1 MTSRGNAVARR
12 RRGEIDALVQ
22 GILAAGNGPL
32 SAYDIAGRA
41 SQGGQ
46 PVVPAQVYRTLARL
60 IRQHRVLR
68 VEMLGAYVLRPA
80 SADLCLVCLQCRSV
94 QLIENEAL
102 RTIHA
107 DAVGRRFRLAVA
119 PVEAGGLCDACA
131 AWRAASETRTIMSPG
146 NRNA

>member
-1 MTSRGNAVARR
+1 MTSRGSNVARR
-12 RRGEIDALVQ
+12 RRGEIDDLVQ
-22 GILAAGNGPL
+22 GILAAGNSPL
-32 SAYDIAGRA
+32 SAYDIAGQA
-41 SQGGQ
+41 SRGGR

-60 IRQHRVLR
+60 IRERRVLR

-119 PVEAGGLCDACA
+119 PVEAGGLCEACA
-131 AWRAASETRTIMSPG
+131 RWPAASEARPIISPG
-146 NRNA
+146 NRDA